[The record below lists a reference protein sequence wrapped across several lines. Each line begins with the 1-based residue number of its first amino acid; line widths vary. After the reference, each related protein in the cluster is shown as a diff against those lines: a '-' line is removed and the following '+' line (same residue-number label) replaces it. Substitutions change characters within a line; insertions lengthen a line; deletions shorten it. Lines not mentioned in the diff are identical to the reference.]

1 MIYINGKFL
10 AQRTTGVQRFARGLV
25 EALDRSMQGMPC
37 EHDVELLMPPSAETI
52 PDLQVIRQRVV
63 GRSGR
68 SLILWE
74 QLDLPWYS
82 RGRTLLCLSG
92 SAPLLISNC
101 VPTIHDVAIYLYPHA
116 YSWTFFTWYRLLFAL
131 RAKCSPLVLTV
142 SENSANGLASHLPG
156 PAYRVVSNSAEHII
170 VYPADTSVLRL
181 LGLTS
186 GRFLLAV
193 GSLNPTKNLS
203 SLINA
208 YMTSSLADQ
217 SPLVIVGAINR
228 DVFSIDSLDI
238 DHPNVIWAG
247 AITDSQL
254 RALYENAAVFVFPS
268 LYEGFGIPPLEAM
281 ICGCPVI
288 ASNAASIPE
297 VCEDAAHYFDP
308 HNSNEMIA
316 AIKYVLQNDSYRLSL
331 IEKGHR
337 RAIAFSW
344 ENSAK
349 SLRSA
354 LAEFNFIDK

>member
-1 MIYINGKFL
+1 
-10 AQRTTGVQRFARGLV
+10 
-25 EALDRSMQGMPC
+25 
-37 EHDVELLMPPSAETI
+37 
-52 PDLQVIRQRVV
+52 
-63 GRSGR
+63 
-68 SLILWE
+68 
-74 QLDLPWYS
+74 
-82 RGRTLLCLSG
+82 
-92 SAPLLISNC
+92 
-101 VPTIHDVAIYLYPHA
+101 
-116 YSWTFFTWYRLLFAL
+116 
-131 RAKCSPLVLTV
+131 
-142 SENSANGLASHLPG
+142 
-156 PAYRVVSNSAEHII
+156 
-170 VYPADTSVLRL
+170 
-181 LGLTS
+181 
-186 GRFLLAV
+186 V